1 MKIIFFGTPD
11 YVLPILT
18 NLHKKFVT
26 GPGISPIVAVVTQ
39 SPKPTDRKRIILY
52 TPVDKWAHEREIP
65 TFYKAGE
72 LLKEDIVADLGICAA
87 YGEIIP
93 KTVINSFKFGIL
105 NVHPSLLPKF
115 RGASPI
121 SAAIMAGD
129 TQTGVSI
136 IKMDEKV
143 DHGPIIT
150 QFKEDISPNDTSETL
165 RARLFER
172 SVDVL
177 IELLE
182 PYMKGRIRP
191 KAQND
196 KEATFTKI
204 LTKQNG
210 FIDMAKTPAEE
221 AERFIRAMLPWPGA
235 WTHIRLPSGGQARR
249 IKLLKSHVVNGKL
262 VLDEVQLE
270 GKTPVSWRQFLM
282 AYPESEFTGN
292 NTG

>member
-1 MKIIFFGTPD
+1 
-11 YVLPILT
+11 
-18 NLHKKFVT
+18 
-26 GPGISPIVAVVTQ
+26 
-39 SPKPTDRKRIILY
+39 
-52 TPVDKWAHEREIP
+52 
-65 TFYKAGE
+65 
-72 LLKEDIVADLGICAA
+72 
-87 YGEIIP
+87 
-93 KTVINSFKFGIL
+93 
-105 NVHPSLLPKF
+105 
-115 RGASPI
+115 
-121 SAAIMAGD
+121 
-129 TQTGVSI
+129 
-136 IKMDEKV
+136 MDEKV

-165 RARLFER
+165 IARPFER